1 MKVQIRQGVFETNS
15 SSTHAVSVCTKTQ
28 WEDYK
33 SGKLWL
39 DNNLDFLPAAEA
51 EEYNNKLIAKE
62 KERCE
67 KHGRKF
73 DKSNYEDDLY
83 HSYDDGYDGYSYDEM
98 ARALGISKTNLS
110 TKISRIKR
118 QARKKL

>member
-83 HSYDDGYDGYSYDEM
+83 HSYDDGYDGYSYEWF
-98 ARALGISKTNLS
+98 NNHF
-110 TKISRIKR
+110 
-118 QARKKL
+118 KLDNGCEVVAFGYYGYDY